1 MLKVVQQECYEQK
14 NLQVLAQELQRLGTA
29 DSALRGLVVR
39 GLVVGDGPYSVVQ
52 LLSYYR
58 AKDVRI
64 EDSSVALKM
73 KALIPALGRP
83 TKVKTDQNNYRYFGL
98 CFHA

>member
-29 DSALRGLVVR
+29 DSALRGLVV
-39 GLVVGDGPYSVVQ
+39 GDGPYSVVQ
-52 LLSYYR
+52 LLSYYYR

-73 KALIPALGRP
+73 KALIPALGKP

>member
-29 DSALRGLVVR
+29 DSALR

-73 KALIPALGRP
+73 KALIPSLGRP

>member
-29 DSALRGLVVR
+29 DSALR
-39 GLVVGDGPYSVVQ
+39 VVGDGPYSVVQ

>member
-1 MLKVVQQECYEQK
+1 M
-14 NLQVLAQELQRLGTA
+14 LAQELQRLGTA
-29 DSALRGLVVR
+29 DSALR

-73 KALIPALGRP
+73 KALIPAFGRP

>member
-14 NLQVLAQELQRLGTA
+14 NLQVLAHELQRLGTS
-29 DSALRGLVVR
+29 DSALR

>member
-29 DSALRGLVVR
+29 DSGLR

-73 KALIPALGRP
+73 KALIPALWRP